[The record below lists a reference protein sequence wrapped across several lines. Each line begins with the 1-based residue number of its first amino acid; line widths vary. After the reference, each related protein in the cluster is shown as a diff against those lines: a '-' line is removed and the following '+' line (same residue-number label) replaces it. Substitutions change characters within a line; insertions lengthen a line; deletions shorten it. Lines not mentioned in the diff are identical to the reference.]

1 MEIKLEDCKRGGERT
16 RESRREE
23 GGRRGD
29 RLIGRNKDE
38 GRKGIGIR
46 EEHVVWWVHKD
57 AMGQVTR
64 RYYVD
69 TRRVG
74 EWYKPESETHSPPA
88 RRLLS
93 NKTLRPPYRL
103 LTLLFACISLTTP
116 TDPSTVPPDPRP
128 PR

>member
-1 MEIKLEDCKRGGERT
+1 MEIKLEDCKRGERERT

-57 AMGQVTR
+57 AIGQVTR

-69 TRRVG
+69 TKLELENGTNRKAKHTPRQPTG
-74 EWYKPESETHSPPA
+74 FSPTKPCVLH
-88 RRLLS
+88 
-93 NKTLRPPYRL
+93 
-103 LTLLFACISLTTP
+103 
-116 TDPSTVPPDPRP
+116 TVS
-128 PR
+128 